1 MGATH
6 AGKNTE
12 LMAEGRAL
20 GTAVLELARSKM
32 PVHTKDL
39 AISGHDVLALLE
51 DKSRIREAMR
61 YLLQRV
67 QSTDLP
73 NERSALEAA
82 IIGWQ
87 KRH

>member
-12 LMAEGRAL
+12 LMEEGRAL

-39 AISGHDVLALLE
+39 AISGHDVLVLLE
-51 DKSRIREAMR
+51 DKKQDQGR
-61 YLLQRV
+61 YAIFITESAKH
-67 QSTDLP
+67 QS
-73 NERSALEAA
+73 A
-82 IIGWQ
+82 
-87 KRH
+87 